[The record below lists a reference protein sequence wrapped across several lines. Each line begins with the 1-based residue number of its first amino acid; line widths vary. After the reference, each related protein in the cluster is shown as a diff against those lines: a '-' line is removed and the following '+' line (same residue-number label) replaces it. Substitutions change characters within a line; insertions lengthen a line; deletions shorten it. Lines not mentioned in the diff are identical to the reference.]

1 MCVDLLYEDTVRP
14 VTHQGLVA
22 EDPTQAQPQRYR
34 DARRFASD
42 RRPGMNL
49 PEQRTGAAAI
59 APAVPRY
66 SGVCPVGYTVA
77 ALSRGRKFTQDAP
90 SLQQSTN
97 PQPNAGRAVVHYQV
111 SYAGE
116 GIFPDR
122 DAFYYRL
129 RVYADGRY
137 LGAWAGAVDSITLLG
152 LPVGTDVEQLVGKAV
167 FATAKRIRDLAEYGE
182 LRSEWQLE
190 VDMLRLTLS
199 DLQDVTDN
207 HDVRWH
213 DSEMVLEFDV

>member
-1 MCVDLLYEDTVRP
+1 M
-14 VTHQGLVA
+14 A
-22 EDPTQAQPQRYR
+22 
-34 DARRFASD
+34 
-42 RRPGMNL
+42 
-49 PEQRTGAAAI
+49 
-59 APAVPRY
+59 
-66 SGVCPVGYTVA
+66 
-77 ALSRGRKFTQDAP
+77 
-90 SLQQSTN
+90 
-97 PQPNAGRAVVHYQV
+97 HYQV

-129 RVYADGRY
+129 RVYSDGQY

-152 LPVGTDVEQLVGKAV
+152 LPAGTDVEELVGKAV

-199 DLQDVTDN
+199 DLQDVEES
-207 HDVRWH
+207 HGSRWK
-213 DSEMVLEFDV
+213 DSETVLEFDV